1 MSTSSPLSSAS
12 SVAHSAG
19 VVLVTGAGKRL
30 GREIALALARHGYS
44 IAVHFSASSKAADE
58 TVGMIESLGQKAAS
72 FKADLSRETDTAALI
87 DQIGTML
94 GEPFAVV
101 NSASAFIFDEAAGF
115 AYAPFLDLMRIN
127 AAAPIVLAR
136 TLHARLTARGQ
147 SAPQGVVI
155 NLLDQK
161 LFNPNPDFLS
171 YTLSK
176 AALHFATTVLA
187 QALAPTLRVVGI
199 APGITLPSGGQ
210 TEQEFQ
216 AAHRLTPLGRSSTP
230 EDIASAV
237 LFALTNR
244 AITGSTLI
252 VDGGQHLVATPRD
265 VMFHSK

>member
-1 MSTSSPLSSAS
+1 METVEGRLAK
-12 SVAHSAG
+12 
-19 VVLVTGAGKRL
+19 VTGAGKRL
-30 GREIALALARHGYS
+30 GREIAVTLARHGYS
-44 IAVHFSASSKAADE
+44 IAVHFSASATAASETVALIEALGPKAA
-58 TVGMIESLGQKAAS
+58 A
-72 FKADLSRETDTAALI
+72 FKADLSEEHDAAALI
-87 DQIGTML
+87 DQIGEQL

-115 AYAPFLDLMRIN
+115 GYAPFLDLMRIN
-127 AAAPIVLAR
+127 AGAPIMLAR
-136 TLHARLTARGQ
+136 MLHARLKAQGEN
-147 SAPQGVVI
+147 APQGVVI

-176 AALHFATTVLA
+176 SALHFATTVLA

-210 TEQEFQ
+210 TKEEFE

-244 AITGSTLI
+244 AITGATLL